1 MIAMVVVGV
10 ILVPVYAL
18 WDFKYAKFPVIAR
31 RFVSNRSIVLACAI
45 GAFDF
50 VRKFIILSATFELSL
65 MKVTGFLL
73 YFLYLLILL
82 RPRCEALVCHD

>member
-31 RFVSNRSIVLACAI
+31 RFVFNRSV
-45 GAFDF
+45 D
-50 VRKFIILSATFELSL
+50 S
-65 MKVTGFLL
+65 
-73 YFLYLLILL
+73 
-82 RPRCEALVCHD
+82 